1 MNSPGLKR
9 RAPLQELRDNF
20 LKYLRVERNVSPHTI
35 RAYTLDLEKFFAFLC
50 TNSDGTRS
58 GVELLRAV
66 DHIFL
71 RRYLA
76 ELHKTS
82 SRTSI
87 HRRLSALRT
96 FFRYLVR
103 EGTLQRNPA
112 DVISSPR
119 KENYL
124 PKILSVDETF
134 RLLDKGYA
142 PDALSLRD
150 RAMFELLYSS
160 GLRVGELA
168 ALNVVN
174 LDLNHG
180 LVRVVGKGRKE
191 RIVPVGSK
199 AREAI
204 RAYLESRGRTAQD
217 QPLFL
222 NNRGGRLTARS
233 IERNLKQQLIKAGI
247 FKEATPHSL
256 RHSFATHLLDGGA
269 DLRAIQELLGHVSL
283 STTQKYTQVS
293 VDQLMAVYDK
303 AHPRSKKK

>member
-1 MNSPGLKR
+1 M
-9 RAPLQELRDNF
+9 QELLDNF
-20 LKYLRVERNVSPHTI
+20 IDYLRVERNVSPHTM
-35 RAYTLDLEKFFAFLC
+35 RAYSLDLEKFFAFLRA
-50 TNSDGTRS
+50 NGDPGKS
-58 GVELLRAV
+58 GVELLRGV
-66 DHIFL
+66 DHLML

-96 FFRYLVR
+96 FYRYLVR
-103 EGTLQRNPA
+103 EGVAERNPA
-112 DVISSPR
+112 DAVSSPR

-124 PKILSVDETF
+124 PKVLSVDETF

-142 PDALSLRD
+142 TETLSLRD
-150 RAMFELLYSS
+150 RAIFELLYSS
-160 GLRVGELA
+160 GLRVGELVS
-168 ALNVVN
+168 LNVVSV
-174 LDLNHG
+174 DLNYG

-191 RIVPVGSK
+191 RIVPVGGK
-199 AREAI
+199 ARDAI
-204 RAYLESRGRTAQD
+204 RAYLDSRGRTVQD

-233 IERNLKQQLIKAGI
+233 VERNLKKQLIKAGI
-247 FKEATPHSL
+247 LKEATPHSL

-303 AHPRSKKK
+303 AHPRSKKKK

>member
-1 MNSPGLKR
+1 MRDVK
-9 RAPLQELRDNF
+9 ELLDSF
-20 LKYLRVERNVSPHTI
+20 VKYLTVERNVSPHTI
-35 RAYTLDLEKFFAFLC
+35 RAYTQDLENFFKF
-50 TNSDGTRS
+50 
-58 GVELLRAV
+58 LRANPCGSRKDGVADVAGV

-103 EGTLQRNPA
+103 EGIVNRNPA
-112 DVISSPR
+112 DSISSPR

-124 PKILSVDETF
+124 PKVLSVDETF
-134 RLLDKGYA
+134 RLMDKGYA
-142 PDALSLRD
+142 ADVLSLRD
-150 RAMFELLYSS
+150 KAMFELLYSS

-168 ALNVVN
+168 SLNVEHI
-174 LDLNHG
+174 DLNYG
-180 LVRVVGKGRKE
+180 LVRVFGKGRKE
-191 RIVPVGSK
+191 RIVPVGAK
-199 AREAI
+199 ARDSI
-204 RAYLESRGRTAQD
+204 RDYLEARGRTAKD
-217 QPLFL
+217 QALFL
-222 NNRGGRLTARS
+222 NNRGGRLSARS
-233 IERNLKQQLIKAGI
+233 VERNLKKQLIKAGI

-269 DLRAIQELLGHVSL
+269 DLRSIQELLGHVSL

-293 VDQLMAVYDK
+293 VDKLMAVYDK

>member
-1 MNSPGLKR
+1 MNKL
-9 RAPLQELRDNF
+9 LDDF
-20 LKYLRVERNVSPHTI
+20 LKYLKVERNASAHTV
-35 RAYTLDLEKFFAFLC
+35 RAYRQDIVNFQDFLARNLTPGARDLAEDFP
-50 TNSDGTRS
+50 D
-58 GVELLRAV
+58 V
-66 DHIFL
+66 DHILL

-103 EGTLQRNPA
+103 DNVITRNPA
-112 DVISSPR
+112 DAVSSPR
-119 KENYL
+119 KESYL
-124 PKILSVDETF
+124 PKILSIDEIF
-134 RLLDKGYA
+134 RLLDNGYGKNE
-142 PDALSLRD
+142 LSLRD
-150 RAMFELLYSS
+150 KAIFELLYSS

-168 ALNVVN
+168 ALN
-174 LDLNHG
+174 LDGIDFNHG
-180 LVRVVGKGRKE
+180 LVRVLGKGRKE
-191 RIVPVGSK
+191 RIVPVGAK
-199 AREAI
+199 ALDAVRS
-204 RAYLESRGRTAQD
+204 YLETRNRRLAD

-222 NNRGGRLTARS
+222 NHRGGRLTARS
-233 IERNLKQQLIKAGI
+233 IERNLKKQLLKAGI

-293 VDQLMAVYDK
+293 VDKLMAVYDK